1 MLIALAWKNIWRN
14 KSRSL
19 VVVLAI
25 AFGLWG
31 GLFSDGLMIGMGES
45 MVNTAIDRDLAHVQI
60 HRPDYDE
67 TKGIHRFIPNGL
79 QLADSIRRLPKV
91 VGVSARTRFTGIASS
106 PTSSYP
112 VQISGIVP
120 AQEKKVTRLY
130 EKIVAG
136 TYFDSRH
143 KNAIV
148 IGQKLAKRLK
158 LKIHSKIVLGFEGT
172 QGELI
177 NIACRVVGIY
187 KSESSRFDESNVFL
201 RRAYL
206 SGVLGG
212 QTLIHE
218 IAIRCR
224 SSRFVKPVTALLKAR
239 YPNLLVQS
247 WQERDPMVA
256 FTSSLMIQYSYF
268 FLVFIL
274 LAVLFGITNTM
285 LMSVVDRIK
294 ELGMLMAI
302 GMKQIRVFLMI
313 LLESLFLSL
322 TGGVVGIVL
331 GAATIALTR
340 HHGID
345 LSVFRAS
352 LESFGASAI
361 IYPTLPAEMYFTLTL
376 LIIITAN
383 IAGVLPAWKAIRLQP
398 AEAIRSV

>member
-1 MLIALAWKNIWRN
+1 MLISLAWKNIWRN

-31 GLFSDGLMIGMGES
+31 GLFSDGLMVGMGES
-45 MVNTAIDRDLAHVQI
+45 MVNTAIDRDLAHIQI

-67 TKGIHRFIPNGL
+67 TKGIRRFIPQGL
-79 QLADSIRRLPKV
+79 VIADSIRRLPHI
-91 VGVSARTRFTGIASS
+91 VGVSARTRFTGIAFSAS
-106 PTSSYP
+106 SSYP

-120 AQEKKVTRLY
+120 TQEKKVTRLY
-130 EKIVAG
+130 EKIKKG
-136 TYFDSRH
+136 TYFGTKY

-148 IGQKLAKRLK
+148 IGAKLAKRLK
-158 LKIHSKIVLGFEGT
+158 LHIHSKIVLGFEGT

-177 NIACRVVGIY
+177 NIACRVVGIFQ
-187 KSESSRFDESNVFL
+187 SGSSIFDESNVFL
-201 RRAYL
+201 KQDYL
-206 SGVLGG
+206 SGILGG
-212 QTLIHE
+212 QTLVHE
-218 IAIRCR
+218 IAIRCDN
-224 SSRFVKPVTALLKAR
+224 SHFVGPITSRLKAR
-239 YPNLLVQS
+239 YPKLLVQS
-247 WQERDPMVA
+247 WQKRNPLVA
-256 FTSSLMIQYSYF
+256 FTSSLMIEYSYL

-302 GMKQIRVFLMI
+302 GMKQTKIFIMI

-322 TGGVVGIVL
+322 TGGVAGIIL
-331 GAATIALTR
+331 GALTIALTR

-345 LSVFRAS
+345 LSVFRES
-352 LESFGASAI
+352 LESFGASAV
-361 IYPTLPAEMYFTLTL
+361 IYPTLPLEMYFTLTI

-383 IAGVLPAWKAIRLQP
+383 IAGFLPAWKAIRLQP

>member
-1 MLIALAWKNIWRN
+1 MLVSLAWKNIWRN

-45 MVNTAIDRDLAHVQI
+45 MVNTAIDRDLAHIQI

-67 TKGIHRFIPNGL
+67 TKGIHRYIPNGL
-79 QLADSIRRLPKV
+79 SLADSVRRMPHV
-91 VGVSARTRFTGIASS
+91 IGVSARTRFTGIASS
-106 PTSSYP
+106 ATSSYP
-112 VQISGIVP
+112 VQITGIIP
-120 AQEKKVTRLY
+120 EQEKKVTRLY
-130 EKIVAG
+130 KRIVSG
-136 TYFDSRH
+136 TYFASKH

-148 IGQKLAKRLK
+148 IGQKLAKRLR
-158 LKIHSKIVLGFEGT
+158 LRLHSKIVLGFEGAH
-172 QGELI
+172 GELI
-177 NIACRVVGIY
+177 NIACRVIGIY
-187 KSESSRFDESNVFL
+187 HSGSSRFDESNVFL
-201 RRAYL
+201 KQNYL

-212 QTLIHE
+212 RTFIHE
-218 IAIRCR
+218 IAIRCQK
-224 SSRFVKPVTALLKAR
+224 SAFVKPITAKLKAR
-239 YPNLLVQS
+239 YPKLLVQS

-256 FTSSLMIQYSYF
+256 FTSSLMIEYSYF

-285 LMSVVDRIK
+285 LMSVVDRIR

-302 GMKQIRVFLMI
+302 GMKQSRIFVMI
-313 LLESLFLSL
+313 LLESMFLSL
-322 TGGVVGIVL
+322 SGGFAGIVL
-331 GAATIALTR
+331 GVLTIALTK

-361 IYPTLPAEMYFTLTL
+361 IYPTLPLEMYISLTVFIVL
-376 LIIITAN
+376 TAN
-383 IAGVLPAWKAIRLQP
+383 IAGILPALKAIHLQP